1 MIIES
6 QYFPC
11 IAFWAQAYSDRR
23 IEIEAHENYQKRS
36 YRNKC
41 NIYGANG
48 SITLSVPLE
57 KGKNK
62 QMPIKDVRI
71 SYVDPWI
78 TNHLQSIKSA
88 YGRAAYYEFYWEDI
102 EVIIKKKHHFLYDL
116 NWECLEYFASKLGI
130 ELTETLEYNS
140 SYTEGDFRQKIRP
153 RHSFTTSYYP
163 QVFEE
168 SMGFQSNMSI
178 LDLLF
183 CTGPE
188 MSRILKQPLTKQT

>member
-11 IAFWAQAYSDRR
+11 IAFWAQAYADNKL
-23 IEIEAHENYQKRS
+23 EIEAFEHYQKRS

-41 NIYGANG
+41 NIYAANG
-48 SITLSVPLE
+48 PITLSVPLE

-71 SYVDPWI
+71 SYIDPWD
-78 TNHLQSIKSA
+78 TNHLQSIRSA
-88 YGRAAYYEFYWEDI
+88 YGRAAYFEFYWDEI
-102 EVIIKKKHHFLYDL
+102 EEIINRKYTFLYDL
-116 NWECLEYFASKLGI
+116 NWAILEYFSQKLNV
-130 ELTETLEYNS
+130 ELVETLDYQKK
-140 SYTEGDFRQKIRP
+140 YEGDDFRQKIRP
-153 RHSFTTSYYP
+153 RNSFTTSYYP

-168 SMGFQSNMSI
+168 AFGYQSNMSI

-183 CTGPE
+183 NTGPE
-188 MSRILKQPLTKQT
+188 I

>member
-11 IAFWAQAYSDRR
+11 IAFWAQAYSDNKL
-23 IEIEAHENYQKRS
+23 EIEAFEHYQKRS

-41 NIYGANG
+41 NIYAANG
-48 SITLSVPLE
+48 PITLSVPLE

-71 SYVDPWI
+71 SYIDPWD
-78 TNHLQSIKSA
+78 TNHLQSIRSA
-88 YGRAAYYEFYWEDI
+88 YGRAAYFEFYWDEI
-102 EVIIKKKHHFLYDL
+102 EEIINRKYTFLYDL
-116 NWECLEYFASKLGI
+116 NWAILEYFSQKLNV
-130 ELTETLEYNS
+130 ELVETLDYQKKYERD
-140 SYTEGDFRQKIRP
+140 DFRQKIRP
-153 RHSFTTSYYP
+153 RNSFTTSYYP

-168 SMGFQSNMSI
+168 AFGYQSNMSI

-183 CTGPE
+183 NTGPE
-188 MSRILKQPLTKQT
+188 MSRILKQPIVEN